1 MKKAIFAVLGL
12 AAVLSL
18 LMASVGCAS
27 PGAGPSIQ
35 TDKPDYQP
43 EEIVTTSGTG
53 FSAGP
58 VALTVTRPDGEID
71 EIPDMSADS
80 SGSFTATYQLDGI
93 LGTYIVN
100 ATDSAGQTAQ
110 TTFTDGANSV
120 TVGSQSGPL
129 TYGTSGSVTYPITV
143 DGSGAADVTLS
154 ISGLPAGASESFS
167 PNPIS
172 GEPGGWSKTSTLT
185 IHYDGTTPADTYP
198 FTVSAGGHSG
208 GGTLTIGGGC
218 VNYWHDVDGDG
229 HGAGASDCLTSP
241 PSYQYATNGDDCDDD
256 NPNVW
261 NSCGSCD
268 DSDNDGWYLGCDDYD
283 TINGP
288 DCDDDNPNVWN
299 SCGSCVDSDGDGW
312 YVGCDDYDTVD
323 GPDCDDDNLN
333 VWVSCCGCDDWDDDG
348 WYVGCDDY
356 DTINGPDCD
365 DTVDTCTDDC
375 ATDVDTDGIPDC
387 ADTCIDAD
395 GDDYGSAGGA
405 GNSCLGPDYDDNN
418 PDVHGG
424 GQRIV
429 PEPKT
434 WYVLRTSST
443 EGGAVTRPRWGIA
456 PYLTY
461 YRKAYYAGEVVTLEA
476 TPDAGYRFVNWTGDV
491 DTVADVNAAL
501 TTITMNG
508 FYEITANFEAIT

>member
-43 EEIVTTSGTG
+43 EEIVTISGTG

-261 NSCGSCD
+261 VSCASCD
-268 DSDNDGWYLGCDDYD
+268 DWDNDDWYAGCDDYD
-283 TINGP
+283 TIK
-288 DCDDDNPNVWN
+288 
-299 SCGSCVDSDGDGW
+299 
-312 YVGCDDYDTVD
+312 
-323 GPDCDDDNLN
+323 
-333 VWVSCCGCDDWDDDG
+333 
-348 WYVGCDDY
+348 
-356 DTINGPDCD
+356 GPDCD